1 MTRRLASHV
10 ITVTAAL
17 LLALAMSLAMS
28 LALALPAQAQEFIEG
43 EHYDLIAPAIRTTSG
58 DKIEVTEFFAYS
70 CGHCYNFDP
79 VLAKWKSTLPD
90 DVAFRGSPAVWNG
103 LMEVHAKAFYAAEA
117 LDVLDKMHTPLFQA
131 IIVDRK
137 RLDDED
143 ELADLFAAH
152 GVAREDFSKAFNSF
166 GVGSQVRQA
175 NARARAARI
184 TGTPEMMVAG
194 KYRISTRK
202 AGGQAEMLKVAD
214 FLIEKERAAA
224 QADTGA

>member
-17 LLALAMSLAMS
+17 LLALAMALAMS

-117 LDVLDKMHTPLFQA
+117 LDVLDKMHIPLFQA

-137 RLDDED
+137 TMRMNWRTCSPPT
-143 ELADLFAAH
+143 AW
-152 GVAREDFSKAFNSF
+152 
-166 GVGSQVRQA
+166 
-175 NARARAARI
+175 RARTSARRSTPSVSAARCARP
-184 TGTPEMMVAG
+184 TPAPA
-194 KYRISTRK
+194 RRASPARRK
-202 AGGQAEMLKVAD
+202 
-214 FLIEKERAAA
+214 
-224 QADTGA
+224 